1 MEIKTVEELRK
12 AYPEFVLQV
21 ETAAVAAKEKE
32 ITERIQKEF
41 DGKVL
46 KEVASKRDEIK
57 NEVID
62 EIKKSDEFVGMVGTF
77 VEISKMIK
85 PYVGEAASGKDD
97 EDDVEE
103 RLEALN
109 TEVEEIKAENKS
121 LKEQV
126 ENDKKSLDQKEKV
139 SAKIK
144 ELCAGK
150 PHEALITEQ
159 LLPCKTVDEVVA
171 KHAEVEKII
180 TATAGKGSSVS
191 SGKGKVLNEDK
202 EDDLT
207 EEEKAK
213 RTRQRQLAGVDEDV
227 ARNKKV

>member
-1 MEIKTVEELRK
+1 
-12 AYPEFVLQV
+12 
-21 ETAAVAAKEKE
+21 
-32 ITERIQKEF
+32 
-41 DGKVL
+41 
-46 KEVASKRDEIK
+46 
-57 NEVID
+57 
-62 EIKKSDEFVGMVGTF
+62 
-77 VEISKMIK
+77 
-85 PYVGEAASGKDD
+85 
-97 EDDVEE
+97 
-103 RLEALN
+103 
-109 TEVEEIKAENKS
+109 
-121 LKEQV
+121 
-126 ENDKKSLDQKEKV
+126 
-139 SAKIK
+139 
-144 ELCAGK
+144 
-150 PHEALITEQ
+150 LITEQ